1 MTDQDPAELD
11 IDPARPS
18 IWRNLSFVWLVPILA
33 LAVSLGL
40 AWQTVANR
48 GVPIEIMF
56 NSASG
61 IVSGETTLRYRDVV
75 IGTVEDVSFTH
86 DLGKVRVRARVN
98 KDVAPYLDSQAQFW
112 VVRPAVSTR
121 GISGISTVL
130 SGVYIEGAWDQT
142 PDTPQR
148 HFEGLDGPPLVQP
161 GRAGKRIT
169 LITDDGRLLSEGAPV
184 LFRGVEV
191 GRLERPRLTVS
202 TDMIVVD
209 AFIEAPHDRR
219 LNTAT
224 RFWDTSGFR
233 VSISGAGLSVDFDS
247 MATLLAGGLEFGSIF
262 DGGAPVSPGHVFNV
276 YASEGDARKSV
287 FTRSTAQ
294 AIDVAAQFNESVAG
308 LEVGAEVRLSGL
320 KVGEVAAI
328 TTRIHETDSGP
339 TIQLITRLSLEPGRL
354 GLPPEAGREDAL
366 DFLEAAVTG
375 GLRAR
380 LATTSLFSSALV
392 VDLVELPDAE
402 PASLDRDADPLPI
415 LPTAPSDL
423 PDFTAT
429 AEGVFERINALPIE
443 EMIDHAIALM
453 TSIEDFTRSEKLRA
467 LPGDAAALLA
477 DARTLIQ
484 DEATR
489 ALPGELRDTV
499 AELRGIA
506 SDLRRSGALETL
518 GSALEKANVAA
529 ANISAASAE
538 VPALVE
544 DLRAVAQKA
553 RSLEAEELIKA
564 AREVLKSADAVIGAP
579 GARDLP
585 ETLNGALAEIRSSLA
600 ELREGGMVDN
610 ANAAMA
616 SAKSATDA
624 LKTAAETL
632 PELSARMTRLAGQ
645 AEALVAAYGARSDFN
660 DETIAALRAMREA
673 ARSVSELART
683 LERDPALLI
692 RGR

>member
-1 MTDQDPAELD
+1 M
-11 IDPARPS
+11 
-18 IWRNLSFVWLVPILA
+18 WRNLSFVWLVPILA

-48 GVPIEIMF
+48 GVPIEIIF

-75 IGTVEDVSFTH
+75 IGTVEDVSFTD
-86 DLGKVRVRARVN
+86 DLGKVLVRARVN

-121 GISGISTVL
+121 GITGISTVL

-142 PDTPQR
+142 PDAPQR
-148 HFEGLDGPPLVQP
+148 RFEGLDGPPLVQP

-209 AFIEAPHDRR
+209 AFIEAPHDRK

-262 DGGAPVSPGHVFNV
+262 DGGVPVSPGHVFNV
-276 YASEGDARKSV
+276 YASEGEARKSV

-294 AIDVAAQFNESVAG
+294 AIDLAAQFNESVAG
-308 LEVGAEVRLSGL
+308 LEVGAEVRLGGL

-328 TTRIHETDSGP
+328 TTRIHESDAGP
-339 TIQLITRLSLEPGRL
+339 TIRLMTRLSLEPGRL
-354 GLPPEAGREDAL
+354 GLPAQASREDAL
-366 DFLEAAVTG
+366 DFLEAAVNG

-402 PASLDRDADPLPI
+402 PAGLDRDADPLPT

-453 TSIEDFTRSEKLRA
+453 TGIEEFTRSEKLRA

-477 DARTLIQ
+477 DARTLLQ

-489 ALPGELRDTV
+489 ALPGDLRDTV

-506 SDLRRSGALETL
+506 TDLRRSGALESL
-518 GSALEKANVAA
+518 GEALEKANVAA
-529 ANISAASAE
+529 ANISTASAE

-553 RSLEAEELIKA
+553 RSLEAEELITA
-564 AREVLKSADAVIGAP
+564 AREVLESADAVIGAP
-579 GARDLP
+579 GARELP

-616 SAKSATDA
+616 SARSATDA

-632 PELSARMTRLAGQ
+632 PELSARMTRLAAQ
-645 AEALVAAYGARSDFN
+645 AEALVAAYGARSNFN